1 MSISLLF
8 FEYLDQSLDQV
19 SFLKKVT
26 STEAFISQS
35 IYEGHSVLQNTPI
48 WLKKE
53 FIDDLSWSL
62 VIFVVTIQQIIM
74 LVSINN
80 LF

>member
-8 FEYLDQSLDQV
+8 LENLDQSLYQV
-19 SFLKKVT
+19 TFLKKIAPSET
-26 STEAFISQS
+26 FISQS
-35 IYEGHSVLQNTPI
+35 IYECHSVLQNTPI

-53 FIDDLSWSL
+53 FIDDFSWSL
-62 VIFVVTIQQIIM
+62 VILVITIQQIVM